1 MKASPRKNIRSVL
14 AASVVV
20 AALAGLACGT
30 AATPASKS
38 AATPAPAAA
47 TAKSIPRPTPAPRVA
62 ETTLRVGLEF
72 LFTNQPPD
80 PAKGGG
86 FELVKTGLGEALFKL
101 GKDLKPEPWLATE
114 ARQLDEK
121 TWDITLRQGVKF
133 HNGAIMDA
141 AAVKASLERAIA
153 KSPTAKVRLDIAQIG
168 LKNPLTLTITTN
180 NPSPV
185 LPGLLTDPSSVI
197 VEAAAAEALGDAFA
211 ERPVLTGPF
220 KLERFQQDK
229 ELVAVRH
236 AEHWGPQP
244 SVDRVIFKYIPDN
257 NSRVLALQSG
267 DIDIASYIAPESVP
281 TVKNSSNLAVV
292 SAAPVAL
299 DFIMLNHQ
307 REPWKDLRVRQ
318 AISLA
323 IDRAALVKAV
333 MQGQASPATGPFPPR
348 MLPCNQIPEHPFN
361 PARARQLL
369 NEAGYQDKDGDGFLE
384 KDGQTL
390 TMNLLTYRQRP
401 ELNPM
406 AEAIQGSLKAIGIK
420 VSIQTVEQITAAL
433 RKPDWDGGMYF
444 NNMVTT
450 GDPHWALSRFFVT
463 GGEANHGGYSNSGV
477 DEMARQVGQ
486 ATDRQTR
493 ERLACAASQ
502 AIVDDVAVVPLL
514 YPNFNYGISKKV
526 TGFDEPH
533 PFFVHLMDNK
543 IGKR

>member
-1 MKASPRKNIRSVL
+1 MRWLTRCGAILVPFLVL
-14 AASVVV
+14 
-20 AALAGLACGT
+20 LATACG
-30 AATPASKS
+30 S
-38 AATPAPAAA
+38 AATPAPA
-47 TAKSIPRPTPAPRVA
+47 STPATTIEARGSSTSK
-62 ETTLRVGLEF
+62 EITLRVGLEF
-72 LFTNQPPD
+72 LFTQPPD

-86 FELVKTGLGEALFKL
+86 MGLIKMGLGETLFKQ
-101 GKDLKPEPWLATE
+101 GKDLKTEPWLATE

-141 AAVKASLERAIA
+141 TAVKASLERAIA
-153 KSPTAKVRLDIAQIG
+153 KSPTAKARLDIAQIG
-168 LKNPLTLTITTN
+168 LKNPFTLTITTN
-180 NPSPV
+180 NPSPI

-197 VEAAAAEALGDAFA
+197 VEATAAEALGDAFA

-220 KLERFQQDK
+220 KVERYQQDK

-236 AEHWGPQP
+236 VEHWGPQP
-244 SVDRVIFKYIPDN
+244 SVDRAIFKYIPDN

-281 TVKNSSNLAVV
+281 TVKNAPNLAVV

-299 DFIMLNHQ
+299 EFIMLNHQ
-307 REPWKDLRVRQ
+307 REPWKDLRVRL

-333 MQGQASPATGPFPPR
+333 MQGQGAPATGPFPPR
-348 MLPCNQIPEHPFN
+348 MLPCNQIREHPFN
-361 PARARQLL
+361 PAKARQLL
-369 NEAGYQDKDGDGFLE
+369 GEAGYQDKDGDGFVD

-390 TMNLLTYRQRP
+390 TMTLLTYRQRP
-401 ELNPM
+401 ELVPM
-406 AEAIQGSLKAIGIK
+406 AEAVQGSLKSIGIK
-420 VSIQTVEQITAAL
+420 VTVRLVEQITAAL
-433 RKPDWDGGMYF
+433 QQGDWDGGMYF
-444 NNMVTT
+444 NNMITT

-477 DEMARQVGQ
+477 DETSRRVGQ

-493 ERLACAASQ
+493 EQLACTASQ

-514 YPNFNYGISKKV
+514 YPNFNYGISKRV

-533 PFFVHLMDNK
+533 PFWQYLMHDK
-543 IGKR
+543 IGKQ